1 MAQNSLYV
9 KFTRVQGI
17 FREKVSAFHM
27 ADYEKSDVLNKVRFG
42 LFEYAL
48 LEYGQERL
56 YKVSVGRTFLGLKL
70 VKIFESIPKIIE
82 KTFQKQVYFDFF
94 FGIKPKGSLFN
105 KLLLSLHFKVW
116 ILRWKSG
123 AFTSANFHFS
133 IQHRNLVDYLGQK
146 PLFEFKYLFQWLL
159 SLVLLFEY
167 TADTRST
174 DCNVTLRLRLKIF
187 SGLSQKL
194 FAD

>member
-1 MAQNSLYV
+1 
-9 KFTRVQGI
+9 
-17 FREKVSAFHM
+17 M
-27 ADYEKSDVLNKVRFG
+27 ADYEKSNELNKIRLG

-56 YKVSVGRTFLGLKL
+56 NKVSVGWTFLGLKL
-70 VKIFESIPKIIE
+70 VKIFEPISKIIE
-82 KTFQKQVYFDFF
+82 KTFQKQVDFDFF
-94 FGIKPKGSLFN
+94 FSVKPKGSFFN

-133 IQHRNLVDYLGQK
+133 IQHSNLVDYLGQK
-146 PLFEFKYLFQWLL
+146 PLFKFKYLFQWLL

-167 TADTRST
+167 TADTRIT
-174 DCNVTLRLRLKIF
+174 DGNVTLKLCFKILG
-187 SGLSQKL
+187 GLSQKL
-194 FAD
+194 FADWVGKLLIDKNLLDIGCVVRESL